1 MQRGIML
8 YFLILWFE
16 NKTIMLHITLLL
28 KWFQSMKKLFLSYK
42 YTAILTEF
50 FDRQTHRE
58 RGGEGYELTDR

>member
-1 MQRGIML
+1 
-8 YFLILWFE
+8 
-16 NKTIMLHITLLL
+16 MLHITLLL